1 MCWVMSNAGTIQSP
15 SLPPSVSLFQKE
27 KLGMEILTLA
37 RRINHLLYSI
47 QQLSNSHET
56 YRPKRIQELF
66 FLFVIFFFLPCVHTC
81 LCVGNY
87 KRNWNVKNSKKLL
100 ESPSPILLPLIIR
113 DVSFQTFLSTYIIFK
128 KWGGKLFCSYSEAC
142 FLFFGQQYMA
152 IYPCVN
158 IQTQVILFHCSAI
171 FHDTNV
177 PWLIS
182 LLPLQYF

>member
-1 MCWVMSNAGTIQSP
+1 MLEQSNLPLSLLQCLSFKKKSWVWKFSH
-15 SLPPSVSLFQKE
+15 LPE
-27 KLGMEILTLA
+27 ELTTS
-37 RRINHLLYSI
+37 SI
-47 QQLSNSHET
+47 QFNSFQIPMKLTGQREF
-56 YRPKRIQELF
+56 KNFFSCLLF
-66 FLFVIFFFLPCVHTC
+66 SSFFHVCTRV
-81 LCVGNY
+81 CVGNY

-100 ESPSPILLPLIIR
+100 ESPSPILFPLIIR
-113 DVSFQTFLSTYIIFK
+113 DVSFQTFLYTYIIFK

-158 IQTQVILFHCSAI
+158 IQTQGILFHCSAI
-171 FHDTNV
+171 FHDMNV